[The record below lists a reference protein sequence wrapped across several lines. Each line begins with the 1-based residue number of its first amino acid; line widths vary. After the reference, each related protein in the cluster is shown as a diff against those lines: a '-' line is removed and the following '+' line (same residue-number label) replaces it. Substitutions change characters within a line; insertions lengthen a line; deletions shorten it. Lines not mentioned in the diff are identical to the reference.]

1 MLKSATYFL
10 SLLLPFI
17 CENDYWLNPSTT
29 TICFI
34 TFQPELDKSHPFS
47 VYSTFMHQCFFTL
60 DHTDTYYTVVI
71 SLQVDT
77 KKGPR
82 YA

>member
-17 CENDYWLNPSTT
+17 CENDYWLNPSTII
-29 TICFI
+29 ICFI

-47 VYSTFMHQCFFTL
+47 LLLRGFHRITAHLCINASPHWIMLIQTTL
-60 DHTDTYYTVVI
+60 
-71 SLQVDT
+71 
-77 KKGPR
+77 
-82 YA
+82 